1 MKAIFDRILLL
12 LNGVALALV
21 SLAFVD
27 FLLHPLAGD
36 FTYHSILF
44 RAISMLVLTPLTLLV
59 GFLIIRR
66 VPGNVVGP
74 LLILWSGTVAY
85 GAIRKE
91 IGLVPFTLFDFYEIT
106 IGWLA
111 LFLMVLHFP
120 DGRIYPPGAA
130 PWVYR
135 LGGISFLLGV
145 FIFLSSA
152 SLQGDI
158 ANPLLIPSLQ
168 KLSEWVVWLS
178 ILIFSPALVLV
189 LVSPVLR
196 YRRGSRL
203 ERQQIKWLALFGG
216 ILFVY
221 TILGFI
227 TYPLITGGQMMSRE
241 DNLSSLLFFIFIGLF
256 PPLAIGVA
264 VLRYRLWDIDLLIR
278 RTLVYSILTVILTL
292 IYFGSVVSL
301 QELSQLIT
309 RQQESPVATVLSTL
323 AIAALFSPL
332 RRRIQARV
340 DHRFY
345 RQKYNAEQVLANF
358 STTLREEVNLE
369 QLTDSIL
376 EVVRET
382 MQPIHVSLWLSQAS
396 SPKSRAAPGER
407 PAR

>member
-1 MKAIFDRILLL
+1 
-12 LNGVALALV
+12 
-21 SLAFVD
+21 
-27 FLLHPLAGD
+27 
-36 FTYHSILF
+36 
-44 RAISMLVLTPLTLLV
+44 
-59 GFLIIRR
+59 
-66 VPGNVVGP
+66 
-74 LLILWSGTVAY
+74 
-85 GAIRKE
+85 
-91 IGLVPFTLFDFYEIT
+91 
-106 IGWLA
+106 
-111 LFLMVLHFP
+111 
-120 DGRIYPPGAA
+120 
-130 PWVYR
+130 
-135 LGGISFLLGV
+135 
-145 FIFLSSA
+145 
-152 SLQGDI
+152 
-158 ANPLLIPSLQ
+158 
-168 KLSEWVVWLS
+168 
-178 ILIFSPALVLV
+178 
-189 LVSPVLR
+189 
-196 YRRGSRL
+196 
-203 ERQQIKWLALFGG
+203 
-216 ILFVY
+216 
-221 TILGFI
+221 
-227 TYPLITGGQMMSRE
+227 
-241 DNLSSLLFFIFIGLF
+241 LLFFIFIGLF

>member
-36 FTYHSILF
+36 FTYHSIFF
-44 RAISMLVLTPLTLLV
+44 RVVSMLVLTPLTLLV

-74 LLILWSGTVAY
+74 LFILWSGTVAY

-91 IGLVPFTLFDFYEIT
+91 IGLVAFTVFDFYEIT
-106 IGWLA
+106 IGWSA

-135 LGGISFLLGV
+135 LVGISFLLGI
-145 FIFLSSA
+145 FIFLSSGF
-152 SLQGDI
+152 LQGGI
-158 ANPLLIPSLQ
+158 ANPFLIPPLQ

-227 TYPLITGGQMMSRE
+227 VYPLITGGQMMSRE
-241 DNLSSLLFFIFIGLF
+241 NNLSSLLFFIFIGLF

-309 RQQESPVATVLSTL
+309 SQHESPVVTVLSTL
-323 AIAALFSPL
+323 AIVALFTPL
-332 RRRIQARV
+332 RRRIQERV

-345 RQKYNAEQVLANF
+345 RQKYNADQVLANF

-369 QLTDSIL
+369 QLTNSIL
-376 EVVRET
+376 EVAEAT
-382 MQPIHVSLWLSQAS
+382 MQPVHLSLWLSQAS
-396 SPKSRAAPGER
+396 SPKSRAAPGEH
-407 PAR
+407 PAP

>member
-12 LNGVALALV
+12 LNGVAFALV

-27 FLLHPLAGD
+27 FLLHPLARD
-36 FTYHSILF
+36 FTYHSIFF
-44 RAISMLVLTPLTLLV
+44 RVVSMLVLTPLTLLV

-74 LLILWSGTVAY
+74 LFILWSGTVAY

-91 IGLVPFTLFDFYEIT
+91 IGLVAFTVFDFYEIT
-106 IGWLA
+106 IGWSA

-135 LGGISFLLGV
+135 LVGISFLLGI
-145 FIFLSSA
+145 FIFLSSGF
-152 SLQGDI
+152 LQGGI
-158 ANPLLIPSLQ
+158 ANPFLIPPLQ

-227 TYPLITGGQMMSRE
+227 VYPLITGGQMMSRE
-241 DNLSSLLFFIFIGLF
+241 NNLSSLLFFIFIGLF

-309 RQQESPVATVLSTL
+309 SQHESPVVTVLSTL
-323 AIAALFSPL
+323 AIVALFTPL
-332 RRRIQARV
+332 RRRIQERV

-345 RQKYNAEQVLANF
+345 RQKYNADQVLAKF

-369 QLTDSIL
+369 QLTNSIL
-376 EVVRET
+376 EVAEAT
-382 MQPIHVSLWLSQAS
+382 MQPVHLSLWLSQAS
-396 SPKSRAAPGER
+396 SPKSRAAPGEH
-407 PAR
+407 PAP